1 MLRGRLALPVAI
13 ITVAAALVPLLGV
26 TTASAAAP
34 AASPLQTGMSELA
47 ATYGTGGPDVFG
59 DGTFGWTSAVAQS
72 TVEAYEQATGDRRYV
87 SDIAATYSEYVSG
100 DPSGF
105 PDFEDNYVDDTG
117 WWGIAW
123 LQAYLNTGNSDYL
136 EVAEADASYMHS
148 DGWDTDSR
156 SEDNYVDDTGWWGI
170 AWLQA
175 YLNTGNSDY
184 LEVAEADASY
194 MHSDGWD
201 TDSSSCGGSGGVW
214 WYLGGS
220 TTTGRLA
227 IPNEVFLELTA
238 WLYNVTKDSTYL
250 DWANAEWSW
259 FENSGMIDSD
269 DQVYDGF
276 NGTCTFAGANTWSYD
291 QGVILG
297 GLAQLYVAT
306 GDTTLLNEAQDIAN
320 AEINS
325 SVLDPG
331 GVLLEPCAV
340 ANTPCPGTPDSFKG
354 IFVQNLK
361 MLATIAGTSQFSSF
375 FQDQA
380 AAIGG
385 TDINSSSQFGMFWD
399 APLSDSCS
407 SITPSSW
414 VSDEAD
420 NYCNSATQASALDA
434 LIAADD
440 QSPATPGPVEASAG
454 SGYCLDNTGNSSSN
468 ANPIQIWQCNGDAA
482 QNWEFIPDSNGIAV
496 DYMLENGNGKCLDD
510 PDDAPADGTKVQL
523 WTCLGNANQEW
534 TQTTVG
540 AYVEYVNSNG
550 TCLDDTGNSHSDGT
564 LVQIWSCNGDTAQQ
578 WQGPS

>member
-1 MLRGRLALPVAI
+1 MLRGRLAPRVAI
-13 ITVAAALVPLLGV
+13 ITVTAAVVPLLGV
-26 TTASAAAP
+26 TTASASAP
-34 AASPLQTGMSELA
+34 AASPLPTGMTELA
-47 ATYGTGGPDVFG
+47 ATYGTGAPDLFG
-59 DGTFGWTSAVAQS
+59 DRAFGWTSAVAQS

-87 SDIAATYSEYVSG
+87 SDIAAAYSEYVSS
-100 DPSGF
+100 DPSSF
-105 PDFEDNYVDDTG
+105 PDFEDNYIDDTG

-136 EVAEADASYMHS
+136 EVAEADASYMH
-148 DGWDTDSR
+148 G
-156 SEDNYVDDTGWWGI
+156 
-170 AWLQA
+170 
-175 YLNTGNSDY
+175 
-184 LEVAEADASY
+184 
-194 MHSDGWD
+194 HGWD

-214 WYLGGS
+214 WYIGGS
-220 TTTGRLA
+220 TPTGRLA

-250 DWANAEWSW
+250 DWANAEWAW
-259 FENSGMIDSD
+259 FENSRLIDSG

-276 NGTCTFAGANTWSYD
+276 NDLCTFVGANTWSYD

-306 GDTTLLNEAQDIAN
+306 GDTTLLTEAEDIAN

-325 SVLDPG
+325 SVLDPD

-340 ANTPCPGTPDSFKG
+340 AHTTCPGDPDSFKG

-361 MLATIAGTSQFSSF
+361 MLATIARTSQFNSF

-380 AAIGG
+380 AAIGS

-440 QSPATPGPVEASAG
+440 QSPTTLSRVEASAG

-468 ANPIQIWQCNGDAA
+468 GNPVQIWECNGDAA
-482 QNWEFIPDSNGIAV
+482 QNWEFIPDSNGIAG

-510 PDDAPADGTKVQL
+510 PHDSTADGTKVQL
-523 WTCLGNANQEW
+523 WTCLGNRNQEW
-534 TQTTVG
+534 TQTAVG

-564 LVQIWSCNGDTAQQ
+564 RVQVWSCNGDTAQQ
-578 WQGPS
+578 WEVPS

>member
-148 DGWDTDSR
+148 DGWDTDS
-156 SEDNYVDDTGWWGI
+156 
-170 AWLQA
+170 
-175 YLNTGNSDY
+175 
-184 LEVAEADASY
+184 
-194 MHSDGWD
+194 
-201 TDSSSCGGSGGVW
+201 SSCGGSGGVW

-269 DQVYDGF
+269 DQVDDGF
-276 NGTCTFAGANTWSYD
+276 NGTCTFAGVTRSR
-291 QGVILG
+291 L
-297 GLAQLYVAT
+297 
-306 GDTTLLNEAQDIAN
+306 
-320 AEINS
+320 
-325 SVLDPG
+325 
-331 GVLLEPCAV
+331 
-340 ANTPCPGTPDSFKG
+340 
-354 IFVQNLK
+354 NLK
-361 MLATIAGTSQFSSF
+361 
-375 FQDQA
+375 
-380 AAIGG
+380 
-385 TDINSSSQFGMFWD
+385 
-399 APLSDSCS
+399 
-407 SITPSSW
+407 
-414 VSDEAD
+414 V
-420 NYCNSATQASALDA
+420 
-434 LIAADD
+434 
-440 QSPATPGPVEASAG
+440 V
-454 SGYCLDNTGNSSSN
+454 
-468 ANPIQIWQCNGDAA
+468 
-482 QNWEFIPDSNGIAV
+482 
-496 DYMLENGNGKCLDD
+496 
-510 PDDAPADGTKVQL
+510 
-523 WTCLGNANQEW
+523 
-534 TQTTVG
+534 
-540 AYVEYVNSNG
+540 
-550 TCLDDTGNSHSDGT
+550 
-564 LVQIWSCNGDTAQQ
+564 
-578 WQGPS
+578 

>member
-201 TDSSSCGGSGGVW
+201 TDSSSCG
-214 WYLGGS
+214 
-220 TTTGRLA
+220 
-227 IPNEVFLELTA
+227 
-238 WLYNVTKDSTYL
+238 
-250 DWANAEWSW
+250 
-259 FENSGMIDSD
+259 
-269 DQVYDGF
+269 
-276 NGTCTFAGANTWSYD
+276 
-291 QGVILG
+291 
-297 GLAQLYVAT
+297 
-306 GDTTLLNEAQDIAN
+306 
-320 AEINS
+320 
-325 SVLDPG
+325 
-331 GVLLEPCAV
+331 
-340 ANTPCPGTPDSFKG
+340 
-354 IFVQNLK
+354 
-361 MLATIAGTSQFSSF
+361 
-375 FQDQA
+375 
-380 AAIGG
+380 
-385 TDINSSSQFGMFWD
+385 
-399 APLSDSCS
+399 
-407 SITPSSW
+407 
-414 VSDEAD
+414 
-420 NYCNSATQASALDA
+420 
-434 LIAADD
+434 
-440 QSPATPGPVEASAG
+440 
-454 SGYCLDNTGNSSSN
+454 
-468 ANPIQIWQCNGDAA
+468 
-482 QNWEFIPDSNGIAV
+482 
-496 DYMLENGNGKCLDD
+496 
-510 PDDAPADGTKVQL
+510 
-523 WTCLGNANQEW
+523 
-534 TQTTVG
+534 
-540 AYVEYVNSNG
+540 
-550 TCLDDTGNSHSDGT
+550 
-564 LVQIWSCNGDTAQQ
+564 
-578 WQGPS
+578 